1 MRLLFSF
8 AAALL
13 LAPTLLAQAAHGPVG
28 VNTSGGPLDPDQ
40 ARYDV
45 TYYDLD
51 LTVEPA
57 LRRIGGT
64 LVAHGTATSPLD
76 VVVLDLAPNF
86 EVMAARAGEAPATF
100 TRPEGR
106 IRVDLGRTL
115 QPGEPFAVAVDYGGK
130 PRAAVRAPWDGGFVW
145 AETESGEPWV
155 GVAVQGEGADLWWP
169 VKDHPSDEPDS
180 MRIALTVPD
189 GLVAASNG
197 RLRDTRPAS
206 GSGTTY
212 EWFVSTPI
220 NNYGVTLNIGPYR
233 VLGAPYTSTAG
244 VNMPITFYV
253 LPERADAAEALLPQV
268 ADHLNF
274 FERRFGPYPWRADK
288 YAVAHSPYLGM
299 EHQTLIAYGS
309 TFDDGDRGYDWL
321 HHHEL
326 AHEWWGNLV
335 TAADWRD
342 FWIHEGFAI
351 YTEAMYAEELF
362 GPEGYRAN
370 LQRIRPALLN
380 QKPVAPLEPRTTDQM
395 YFGEDGQ
402 SDGDI
407 YYKGGRILH
416 TLRWAA
422 GDDDAFFRALRRFAY
437 PTEAMEATADGSA
450 ARFVSTEDFRRTYER
465 ETGVDARALF
475 AVYLRQPD
483 LPTLTA
489 SREAD
494 GLALYW
500 NVPKGAL
507 PPGLTFDL
515 PVEVA
520 VTDAAGTERRVRVPM
535 TGGAGAVPLAA
546 GETFAVD
553 PDGWLLVE

>member
-1 MRLLFSF
+1 MIARVLPLLGLI
-8 AAALL
+8 AAAP
-13 LAPTLLAQAAHGPVG
+13 AAAQPSHDHP
-28 VNTSGGPLDPDQ
+28 NTSGGPLDPEQ

-57 LRRIGGT
+57 LRLISGT
-64 LVAHGTATSPLD
+64 LAAHGTATSPLET
-76 VVVLDLAPNF
+76 VVLDLAPTY
-86 EVMAARAGEAPATF
+86 EVAAARTMGEEPADFVQAG
-100 TRPEGR
+100 GR

-115 QPGEPFAVAVDYGGK
+115 QPGEPFAVSVDYAGA
-130 PRAAVRAPWDGGFVW
+130 PRVAENAPWDGGFVW
-145 AETESGEPWV
+145 AESESGEPWV

-169 VKDHPSDEPDS
+169 AKDHPSDEPDS
-180 MRIALTVPD
+180 MRIALTVPG

-197 RLRDTRPAS
+197 RLRSTTPAS
-206 GSGTTY
+206 DDRTTY

-253 LPERADAAEALLPQV
+253 LPEKADAAEALLPQI

-274 FERRFGPYPWRADK
+274 FERHFGPYPWRADK
-288 YAVAHSPYLGM
+288 YAVAHAPYLGM

-351 YTEAMYAEELF
+351 YAEAMYAEELY
-362 GPEGYRAN
+362 GPEAYRAN
-370 LQRIRPALLN
+370 LQRIRPYLLN
-380 QKPVAPLEPRTTDQM
+380 QKPVAPLESRTTDQM
-395 YFGEDGQ
+395 YFAEDGQ

-407 YYKGGRILH
+407 YYKGGWVLH

-422 GDDDAFFRALRRFAY
+422 GDDEAFFRALRRFAY
-437 PTEAMEATADGSA
+437 PTEAMEATDDGSA

-475 AVYLRQPD
+475 AVYLRQPE

-489 SREAD
+489 ERGDD
-494 GLALYW
+494 GLTLYW

-507 PPGLTFDL
+507 PTGLTFDL

-520 VTDAAGTERRVRVPM
+520 ITDASGQERRVRVPM
-535 TGGAGAVPLAA
+535 TGGAGSVPLAP
-546 GETFAVD
+546 GDQFTID
-553 PDGWLLVE
+553 PDAWLLVE